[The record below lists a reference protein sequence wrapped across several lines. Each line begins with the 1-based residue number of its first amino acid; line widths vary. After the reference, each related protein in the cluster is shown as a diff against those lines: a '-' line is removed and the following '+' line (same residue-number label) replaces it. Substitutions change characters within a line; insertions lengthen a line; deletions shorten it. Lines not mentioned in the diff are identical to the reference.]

1 MTGVLWVTTE
11 LTARP
16 RSGGTLRTLRLLAAV
31 AERMP
36 VDAVVVGADDPY
48 DAELPVRSI
57 RRFPGR
63 SGLRAR
69 RTAVRH
75 RWPVPVAR
83 GWDEDA
89 AAYVRERQVGNVTVV
104 DHVWSAEYRP
114 RDAAY
119 VLHLHNLERD
129 VVAPRPGW
137 SPRAVESRVDAALR
151 LRRERALVRDPRAR
165 VVTVSDRDAAEI
177 PRDVTVVPNGTDYPD
192 AVTPVPEDG
201 PYVFVGACDYP
212 PNVDAVS
219 WWANEVWPLLRAPRP
234 LHVAGRR
241 PEALGDLAR
250 HPGVEV
256 LGEVDDV
263 APVLESAGLVVVP
276 LRHGGGTR
284 LKVLEALAHGRPVL
298 STTKGAEGLPL
309 GEGDG
314 VVRAD
319 DPVALAAAADVLLA
333 DGARRQRLADGGR
346 AVAREYDWRVVAG
359 PFGDLVR
366 SLSTPHDRAARRPP
380 SSRGS

>member
-1 MTGVLWVTTE
+1 VSGVLWVTTE

-36 VDAVVVGADDPY
+36 VDAVVIGADDPY
-48 DAELPVRSI
+48 DGELPVRSI

-63 SGLRAR
+63 WGIRAR
-69 RTAVRH
+69 LTAARH

-83 GWDEDA
+83 GWDDGA
-89 AAYVRERQVGNVTVV
+89 AAYVRARADRNVTVI

-114 RDAAY
+114 RALPY

-129 VVAPRPGW
+129 VVAPLPGW

-151 LRRERALVRDPRAR
+151 LRRESALVRDPRAR
-165 VVTVSDRDAAEI
+165 VITVSDRDAEAV
-177 PRDVTVVPNGTDYPD
+177 PGRALVVPNGTDYPGD
-192 AVTPVPEDG
+192 ITAVPEDG

-212 PNVDAVS
+212 PNIDAVA
-219 WWANEVWPLLRAPRP
+219 WWANDVWPLLRDQRP

-241 PEALGDLAR
+241 PEALGDLNR
-250 HPGVEV
+250 HPAVHV
-256 LGEVDDV
+256 VGEVDDV
-263 APVLESAGLVVVP
+263 GPVIDTAGLVVVP

-309 GEGDG
+309 GEDAG

-319 DPVALAAAADVLLA
+319 DAAALAAAADALSGEV
-333 DGARRQRLADGGR
+333 ARRRQLGAAGR
-346 AVAREYDWRVVAG
+346 VASAAYDWRVVAG
-359 PFGDLVR
+359 PFVDLVA
-366 SLSTPHDRAARRPP
+366 SLSTPRGRAAPRPP